1 MDMMIPNKY
10 LALQRK
16 IIAET
21 GNFRLHKER
30 RGPPILSWNQILEY
44 EYCPLLGYIF
54 IMVIYR
60 IGEDYGFEE
69 EQLAVAIKYLK
80 NQGLYD

>member
-16 IIAET
+16 IIAEAA
-21 GNFRLHKER
+21 NFRLYKEK

-44 EYCPLLGYIF
+44 EYCLLHGYIN
-54 IMVIYR
+54 
-60 IGEDYGFEE
+60 GSN
-69 EQLAVAIKYLK
+69 L
-80 NQGLYD
+80 